1 MSTVN
6 IKIILAR
13 CITLVFRENQSDN
26 LTTYSEDT
34 ISKLLKVFK
43 INDANLPLDQDNR
56 KIIDLKNILLDM
68 LKQPLSESFNRQ
80 ILLQSVKIACGD
92 VTSLYESIRDNISF
106 NLEGDDLTKFILDL
120 RLELKATLREAE
132 LKDYINQANAKLRF
146 EADSIAD
153 MDMFM
158 GEMRSKIEEFHQPID
173 KKDPAIAVTL
183 NFSDHDTT
191 KQQLTTMVEE
201 TVGNRILKTGW
212 QAINRMTRGGL
223 RRGQMATIGALKHN
237 NKTGFSWSML
247 ASIALFN
254 NPYDQMIDP
263 KKKPL
268 LIGITLEDEA
278 PKLVGYLYR
287 LLKENLEGIL
297 INDEDIKMIDI
308 DEAAKY
314 LRDTLGRNGYEFVLL
329 RVNGTDW
336 SYVDIQN
343 LVLSYEAQ
351 GYEIHAL
358 LIDYLNMVSKKGC
371 GEGPQ
376 GEDICLLFRRV
387 RAFTSIRGIALLT
400 PHQLSSEAQELS
412 RQGKKDLVKIVANE
426 SYYAGSKGLGR
437 EMDLE
442 FFIYIVHENGVAYLT
457 IARGKHR
464 IVGQTPVKDMFTVL
478 PFNGPDGSV
487 AWDEGK
493 EDSSLSKVGS
503 KRMSDGS
510 EEMPFYD
517 LDEAA

>member
-92 VTSLYESIRDNISF
+92 ATSLYESIRDNISF

-183 NFSDHDTT
+183 NFSDHDST

-201 TVGNRILKTGW
+201 TVG
-212 QAINRMTRGGL
+212 Q
-223 RRGQMATIGALKHN
+223 
-237 NKTGFSWSML
+237 
-247 ASIALFN
+247 
-254 NPYDQMIDP
+254 
-263 KKKPL
+263 
-268 LIGITLEDEA
+268 
-278 PKLVGYLYR
+278 
-287 LLKENLEGIL
+287 
-297 INDEDIKMIDI
+297 
-308 DEAAKY
+308 
-314 LRDTLGRNGYEFVLL
+314 
-329 RVNGTDW
+329 
-336 SYVDIQN
+336 
-343 LVLSYEAQ
+343 
-351 GYEIHAL
+351 
-358 LIDYLNMVSKKGC
+358 
-371 GEGPQ
+371 
-376 GEDICLLFRRV
+376 
-387 RAFTSIRGIALLT
+387 
-400 PHQLSSEAQELS
+400 
-412 RQGKKDLVKIVANE
+412 
-426 SYYAGSKGLGR
+426 
-437 EMDLE
+437 
-442 FFIYIVHENGVAYLT
+442 
-457 IARGKHR
+457 
-464 IVGQTPVKDMFTVL
+464 
-478 PFNGPDGSV
+478 
-487 AWDEGK
+487 
-493 EDSSLSKVGS
+493 
-503 KRMSDGS
+503 
-510 EEMPFYD
+510 
-517 LDEAA
+517 